1 MSTMDDIENDG
12 SDDADENEDGEIA
25 TTDDKRRDIFS
36 PFDNSDH
43 ISTCSPPCSERTSCG
58 NCTHGLCMWCKNLEM
73 CIERNAYLVI
83 QMSMECYYLGLGGLL
98 QVFIVAL
105 YHDSSTSPF
114 QGLFLFLLI
123 LSTSNF
129 YTATWQHNSQL

>member
-1 MSTMDDIENDG
+1 MPSPAPTENAKTSQINSTTTTMSTMDDIENDG
-12 SDDADENEDGEIA
+12 SDDADENDDGEIA
-25 TTDDKRRDIFS
+25 TIDDKRRDIFS

-83 QMSMECYYLGLGGLL
+83 K
-98 QVFIVAL
+98 
-105 YHDSSTSPF
+105 
-114 QGLFLFLLI
+114 I
-123 LSTSNF
+123 LKMIGN
-129 YTATWQHNSQL
+129 